1 MTEKLLERLANLL
14 SVKSLIT
21 LSITFVVVVSALK
34 GALDV
39 KDIYLIIIG
48 FYFGTQ
54 AKKD

>member
-34 GALDV
+34 GAFDV